1 MATHYSILAWTIPRT
16 ERAWWTIIRWVAKGQ
31 TQLSTHTHTHT
42 HTHFIDFMLLLM
54 EIRHHIPKEKQ
65 KSKILTASVESSDY
79 TVSGMTWPHTEEFEL
94 IVKIHCTQSPK

>member
-1 MATHYSILAWTIPRT
+1 MDRESLVDYNPLGCKGSDTT
-16 ERAWWTIIRWVAKGQ
+16 EH
-31 TQLSTHTHTHT
+31 THTHTHT